1 MPDAKPKY
9 ANFPERELKVL
20 IGANI
25 NASTTKSLTRFT
37 IGTYEMSFTQQ
48 EKGKQTCD
56 AVKTALNH
64 LAKAQGLTVASETSR
79 EFVGSFTARSENCTY
94 AVWVCTP
101 FELTQAGHLIWV
113 KYHEAAADGAAK
125 VGVAFKIATAYSI
138 GDIENLL
145 KTAQKAAIALP
156 ADEPFTLKGNPPPRF
171 QKKVPAGEAPATEAA
186 AEPSAETAPQA

>member
-25 NASTTKSLTRFT
+25 NANTTKSLTRFT
-37 IGTYEMSFTQQ
+37 IGTYEMSFVQQ

-64 LAKAQGLTVASETSR
+64 LAKAQGLTVAGEASR
-79 EFVGSFTARSENCTY
+79 EFVGTFTARSEARSY

-113 KYHEAAADGAAK
+113 KYHEAAAEGDPK
-125 VGVAFKIATAYSI
+125 VGVAFKIATAYTIS
-138 GDIENLL
+138 DIENLI
-145 KTAQKAAIALP
+145 KAAVKAAAPLP
-156 ADEPFTLKGNPPPRF
+156 AGEAFTLKGNPPPRF
-171 QKKVPAGEAPATEAA
+171 QKKAPAGEAPAAEAP
-186 AEPSAETAPQA
+186 AETSAEAAPQA